1 MRGEG
6 TGLKLALTD
15 SMMAVLETSHQTNHK
30 GVVQYQDYKIL
41 EVANFEEFE
50 Q

>member
-15 SMMAVLETSHQTNHK
+15 SMMAVLETRKVTRQIIRGWFSIRAIK
-30 GVVQYQDYKIL
+30 
-41 EVANFEEFE
+41 F
-50 Q
+50 